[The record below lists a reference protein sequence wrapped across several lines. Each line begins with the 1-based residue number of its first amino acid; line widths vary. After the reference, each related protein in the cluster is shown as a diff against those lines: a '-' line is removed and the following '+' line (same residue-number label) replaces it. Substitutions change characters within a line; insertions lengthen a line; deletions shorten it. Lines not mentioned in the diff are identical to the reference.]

1 VIAGRPPERL
11 DSGDGLFLTYEEI
24 LHNYVRK
31 LAEFRECP
39 ITAVEARSRKP
50 AWLTMLWALQKLR
63 NLKVNMEERQA
74 LDDISIDR
82 RLE

>member
-39 ITAVEARSRKP
+39 ITAVEARSRRP
-50 AWLTMLWALQKLR
+50 A
-63 NLKVNMEERQA
+63 
-74 LDDISIDR
+74 
-82 RLE
+82 